1 MGFYKGLIILVSF
14 LTSIIYSGEFSAWA
28 SEYPS
33 KFINLMIPYGAGGG
47 TDLST
52 RVLAKG
58 AGKYLGQPVICENK
72 PGGGGTIGPN
82 LVLRSKP
89 DGYTIGVITDSPI
102 INFHMGELNF
112 DPVAEPTRIIRWGGF
127 LFGIVVR
134 ADSQA
139 KSIQELVEQ
148 IKKSPQKL
156 FYGSAGVGTPVHIAM
171 EIFCSSAGIEL
182 GHIPYKSAPES
193 CTALL
198 GGHVDMISCDSSFIP
213 LVDAGK
219 LRLLATYGIQ
229 RADHYPRVPTTKEIY
244 GFSFLA
250 SLGICG
256 PKGMPQSIVRKL
268 HDAFREATND
278 QEFKAVMKKLDM
290 DHLYLNSEDYGKYV
304 VERSD
309 EIGKLVRKMGLN
321 KK

>member
-1 MGFYKGLIILVSF
+1 MRSQRGLVIFLFFIGSLVYPAERSV
-14 LTSIIYSGEFSAWA
+14 LA

-33 KFINLMIPYGAGGG
+33 KFVNLIIPYGAGGG

-52 RVLAKG
+52 RALAKA

-89 DGYTIGVITDSPI
+89 DGYTVGIITDSPI
-102 INFHMGELNF
+102 INYHMGELNF
-112 DPVAEPTRIIRWGGF
+112 DPVTDPTRIIRWGGF
-127 LFGIVVR
+127 LFGILVR
-134 ADSQA
+134 ADSPV

-229 RADHYPRVPTTKEIY
+229 RADHYPQVPTTKEIY

-256 PKGMPQSIVRKL
+256 PKGMPQPVVNKL

-278 QEFKAVMKKLDM
+278 QEFMGLMKKLNM
-290 DHLYLNSEDYGKYV
+290 DHLYLNSEEYGKYV
-304 VERSD
+304 IERSD
-309 EIGKLVRKMGLN
+309 EIGKLIRKMGLN

>member
-1 MGFYKGLIILVSF
+1 MRIPKRLIIFCFMASSLIF
-14 LTSIIYSGEFSAWA
+14 AGNISALA

-33 KFINLMIPYGAGGG
+33 KFVNLVIPYGAGGG

-52 RVLAKG
+52 RTLAKA

-72 PGGGGTIGPN
+72 PGGGGTIGPT

-89 DGYTIGVITDSPI
+89 DGYTIGIITDSPI

-112 DPVAEPTRIIRWGGF
+112 DPVGEPTRIIRWGGF
-127 LFGIVVR
+127 LFGVVVHP
-134 ADSQA
+134 DS
-139 KSIQELVEQ
+139 KIKTIQELVEK

-156 FYGSAGVGTPVHIAM
+156 FYGSAGVGTPTHIAM
-171 EIFCSSAGIEL
+171 EVFCSAAGIEL

-198 GGHVDMISCDSSFIP
+198 GGHVDLISCDSSFIP

-219 LRLLATYGIQ
+219 LRLLATFGIN
-229 RADHYPRVPTTKEIY
+229 RADHFPQVPTTKEIY

-256 PKGMPQSIVRKL
+256 PKGMPQPIVKKL
-268 HDAFREATND
+268 QDAFYGGMNEP
-278 QEFKAVMKKLDM
+278 EFKAVMRKLDM
-290 DHLYLNSEDYGKYV
+290 ETLYLNSEDYGKYV
-304 VERSD
+304 KERSD
-309 EIGKLVRKMGLN
+309 EIGKLIRKMGLS